1 MDNGY
6 LWLEVKPSGAETAIT
21 IAKPYPGELGVSVG
35 GFTNIVFT
43 TDDMKSTYKDLNVK
57 GVKFIEEPKIQEW
70 GVMQAIFADL
80 DDNRFVLVERDW
92 IT

>member
-6 LWLEVKPSGAETAIT
+6 LWLEVKPSGAET
-21 IAKPYPGELGVSVG
+21 
-35 GFTNIVFT
+35 T

-80 DDNRFVLVERDW
+80 DDNRFVLVERD
-92 IT
+92 